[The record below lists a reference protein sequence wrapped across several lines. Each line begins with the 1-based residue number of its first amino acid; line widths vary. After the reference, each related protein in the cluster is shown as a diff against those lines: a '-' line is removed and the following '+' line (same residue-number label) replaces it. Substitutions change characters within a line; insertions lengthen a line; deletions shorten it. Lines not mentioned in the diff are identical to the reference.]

1 MEERFLLFKAAG
13 EGYACRL
20 QEVSEVMEPQP
31 SFPLPGAPPHF
42 LGLMNFHGA
51 LTALV
56 DLPLYLKKGARSGS
70 GAVLVM
76 DSRRSALA
84 LQVDAVAGI
93 VPADSVTKEPED
105 DGEQAAQLL
114 LTELG
119 KFRLLRLD
127 ALLCDLELGL
137 APT

>member
-1 MEERFLLFKAAG
+1 MEERFLLFRAGG

-31 SFPLPGAPPHF
+31 SYPLPGAPPHF
-42 LGLMNFHGA
+42 LGLINFHGA

-56 DLPLYLKKGARSGS
+56 DFPAYLKKRGVSRS

-76 DSRRSALA
+76 DSGRSALA

-93 VPADSVTKEPED
+93 VPAGAVTEEPQEEGD
-105 DGEQAAQLL
+105 ASAPL
-114 LTELG
+114 LTTEQG
-119 KFRLLRLD
+119 RFRLLRLD
-127 ALLCDLELGL
+127 ALLADLEQGL
-137 APT
+137 RLT